1 MVSIVDDD
9 RADGS
14 SWRRSSLMAAAPS
27 VCAHSGRAPLLDMA
41 QAVIYAYET
50 GVVSNGPPARALRAS
65 RVHGVT
71 RFGPGPVGDEG
82 NGSRAPAPAAC
93 IRKS

>member
-50 GVVSNGPPARALRAS
+50 GMVSSGLS
-65 RVHGVT
+65 
-71 RFGPGPVGDEG
+71 
-82 NGSRAPAPAAC
+82 
-93 IRKS
+93 